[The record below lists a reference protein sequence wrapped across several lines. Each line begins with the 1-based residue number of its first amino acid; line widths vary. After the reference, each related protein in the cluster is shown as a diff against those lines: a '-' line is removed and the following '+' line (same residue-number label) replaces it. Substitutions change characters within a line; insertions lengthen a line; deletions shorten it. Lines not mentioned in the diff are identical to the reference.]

1 MGNFLDPFQ
10 GYLQLANSD
19 QLPKKNLIFDE
30 LNDSVTVIWDD
41 LRIPHIFAKNEYDLY
56 FTQGY
61 VMAKDRLWQ
70 MEFQTIVSEGRL
82 SEILGKDVLKYD
94 KFHRRM
100 GLKYGAKNSLNQIQN
115 DTVIYK
121 MLSAF
126 SDGINKYIG
135 ELNDKNKPLEYKILD
150 YYPEKWSP
158 FKTILIL
165 KYMAWTLS
173 GKSSD
178 LAYSK
183 LLHEHGID
191 FINELFPLIP
201 YNVNP
206 IFPKNTDF
214 KLEDVKLPQSPN
226 SLYISNPFQS
236 KLLYEP
242 EIGFSNNWV
251 VSSKKSENKKPMLAT
266 DPHLSLTLPAIW
278 YAMHLNDTKQ
288 NVMGVS
294 IPGAPGI
301 IIGFNDYIAWAET
314 NGYDDVMDWYDIYFK
329 DSTMNEYYYDNSWH
343 KTNKIIETYFI
354 KNQRPIKDTITY
366 THHGP
371 IVWDYNYQTETL
383 GSKTPKGKRPRQI
396 SMGRALKWQAHDASN
411 EVKTFYQL
419 NHAKNYTDFV
429 IALESFVCPG
439 QNFAYIDEENIA
451 MWHAGSPPIK
461 WQGQGK
467 FIGDG
472 RDPIY
477 DWNKLIPHLHKPHLL
492 NPKQGFLSSAN
503 QHPTDD
509 KYPYYLSES
518 FWPSFRASRIND
530 VLYKSDNITVDDMRN
545 LQIDNTNMLAQT
557 ILPHMLN
564 SISNITL
571 SNNEIQIFHKIKN
584 WNYKNFNQSIGATIF
599 DLWYKKLEKNTWL
612 DELGE
617 KDEYTKWPSIDKLSE
632 LIEKNPNSL
641 WFDNKETLIVE
652 NFSDISYKSFRQI
665 VNDLFTQF
673 DDLDSSLE
681 WGNYQGSDIL
691 HLAKIPGLGKL
702 NLYTSGGIYT
712 VNAKSKH
719 FGPSWRSI
727 ITMDQPKILKGI
739 YPGGQSGYPGSKYYD
754 NMIQDWVNGQLYDLQ
769 FSNIK
774 DEISGYKI
782 MISNGAKR

>member
-1 MGNFLDPFQ
+1 
-10 GYLQLANSD
+10 
-19 QLPKKNLIFDE
+19 
-30 LNDSVTVIWDD
+30 
-41 LRIPHIFAKNEYDLY
+41 
-56 FTQGY
+56 
-61 VMAKDRLWQ
+61 
-70 MEFQTIVSEGRL
+70 
-82 SEILGKDVLKYD
+82 
-94 KFHRRM
+94 
-100 GLKYGAKNSLNQIQN
+100 
-115 DTVIYK
+115 
-121 MLSAF
+121 
-126 SDGINKYIG
+126 
-135 ELNDKNKPLEYKILD
+135 
-150 YYPEKWSP
+150 
-158 FKTILIL
+158 
-165 KYMAWTLS
+165 
-173 GKSSD
+173 
-178 LAYSK
+178 
-183 LLHEHGID
+183 
-191 FINELFPLIP
+191 
-201 YNVNP
+201 
-206 IFPKNTDF
+206 
-214 KLEDVKLPQSPN
+214 
-226 SLYISNPFQS
+226 
-236 KLLYEP
+236 
-242 EIGFSNNWV
+242 
-251 VSSKKSENKKPMLAT
+251 
-266 DPHLSLTLPAIW
+266 
-278 YAMHLNDTKQ
+278 
-288 NVMGVS
+288 
-294 IPGAPGI
+294 
-301 IIGFNDYIAWAET
+301 
-314 NGYDDVMDWYDIYFK
+314 
-329 DSTMNEYYYDNSWH
+329 
-343 KTNKIIETYFI
+343 
-354 KNQRPIKDTITY
+354 
-366 THHGP
+366 
-371 IVWDYNYQTETL
+371 
-383 GSKTPKGKRPRQI
+383 
-396 SMGRALKWQAHDASN
+396 
-411 EVKTFYQL
+411 
-419 NHAKNYTDFV
+419 
-429 IALESFVCPG
+429 
-439 QNFAYIDEENIA
+439 
-451 MWHAGSPPIK
+451 
-461 WQGQGK
+461 
-467 FIGDG
+467 
-472 RDPIY
+472 
-477 DWNKLIPHLHKPHLL
+477 
-492 NPKQGFLSSAN
+492 
-503 QHPTDD
+503 
-509 KYPYYLSES
+509 
-518 FWPSFRASRIND
+518 
-530 VLYKSDNITVDDMRN
+530 MRN